1 MNTWSSGE
9 AEWSPVSAASVLQCL
24 VAAASNKTKYM
35 AKPAVYDASAI
46 QALKGL
52 EPVRRMPGMYTHTVH
67 PLHVVQEAIDNAVD
81 EALAGYGKK
90 ITVTVH
96 KDGSVEVEDEGRGI
110 PVDIHPVEKKPA
122 VEVAFTMLHADGKF
136 PRSGDGVY
144 HISGGLHGVG
154 VAVSN
159 ALSKRCE
166 VTVFRDGQKH
176 TIAFEGGEL
185 KQKLRSEKIKER
197 RTGTIVRLWPD
208 AKYFD
213 SPNIPL
219 GELEHLVRSKAYL
232 LPGLTMV
239 LDIEGKDKKT
249 WKYERGMTQYFDFML
264 AGRELAA
271 PLFTGERFF
280 DEKSLTG
287 ISDIDPGE
295 GASWAIGW
303 VADGDTFTDSHV
315 NLIPT
320 RSGGTHEAGFR
331 AGVFE
336 ALAAFIDTRALA
348 PKGVK
353 VIADDL
359 WQRACFTLSA
369 RIVRTQFHGQ
379 TKEKLTTRHA
389 AKLLEMCVRDP
400 FELWLSQHPE
410 EGKKIVEL
418 TIEQALARLSKGKK
432 VERKKSSGIATLPG
446 KLVDCASGDVTRNEL
461 FLVEGDSAGGSAKEA
476 RDKETQAILPLRG
489 KVLNTMSK
497 DSRTVLANKEL
508 QAIATAIGVDPHGS
522 NDNPDLGGLRYGKVV
537 VMTDADVDGGHIQA
551 LLLTFFFMHAP
562 KLVGAG
568 HLYVAQPPLYKVEVA
583 SQGKGKPSRRLYCLD
598 DDELA
603 EVLAQLRKENVR
615 DGSWEISR
623 FKGLGEMSPEQLWE
637 TTMNPDTRR
646 LVRMELD
653 AKELK
658 KARATFEL
666 LMDSGEA
673 EGRRNWM
680 REHWKTV
687 EADV

>member
-1 MNTWSSGE
+1 
-9 AEWSPVSAASVLQCL
+9 
-24 VAAASNKTKYM
+24 M
-35 AKPAVYDASAI
+35 AKQAVYDASAI

-52 EPVRRMPGMYTHTVH
+52 EPVRRMPGMYTHTIH
-67 PLHVVQEAIDNAVD
+67 PLHIVQEAIDNAVD
-81 EALAGYGKK
+81 EALAGFGRK
-90 ITVTVH
+90 ITITVR

-110 PVDIHPVEKKPA
+110 PVDLHKEEKKPA
-122 VEVAFTMLHADGKF
+122 VEVAFTMLHAGGKF
-136 PRSGDGVY
+136 SRSGDGVY

-166 VTVFRDGQKH
+166 VTVYRNGEKH
-176 TIAFEGGEL
+176 SIAFEGGEL
-185 KQKLRSEKIKER
+185 KSKLKSEKHKDKR
-197 RTGTIVRLWPD
+197 SGTVVRLWPD
-208 AKYFD
+208 PKYFD

-219 GELEHLVRSKAYL
+219 GELEHLARSKAYL

-239 LDIEGKDKKT
+239 LDIEGKEKKT
-249 WKYERGMTQYFDFML
+249 WKYERGMVQFFEFML
-264 AGRELAA
+264 QGRELVA

-280 DEKSLTG
+280 KETN
-287 ISDIDPGE
+287 IPDIEPGE
-295 GASWAIGW
+295 GAAWAIGW
-303 VADGDTFTDSHV
+303 VADGDIFADSHV

-331 AGVFE
+331 SGIFE
-336 ALAAFIDTRALA
+336 ALAAFMDRRQLT

-353 VIADDL
+353 MIADDL

-389 AKLLEMCVRDP
+389 AKLLELCVRDA
-400 FELWLSQHPE
+400 FELWLNEHPD

-418 TIEQALARLSKGKK
+418 AIEQALARLSKGKK

-446 KLVDCASGDVTRNEL
+446 KLVDCASGDIQRNEL

-476 RDKETQAILPLRG
+476 RDKETQALLPLRG

-508 QAIATAIGVDPHGS
+508 QAIATAIGVDPHASGEAV
-522 NDNPDLGGLRYGKVV
+522 DLSGLRYGKVIL
-537 VMTDADVDGGHIQA
+537 MTDADVDGGHIQA

-562 KLVGAG
+562 RLVETG
-568 HLYVAQPPLYKVEVA
+568 HVYVAQPPLFKVEVP
-583 SQGKGKPSRRLYCLD
+583 SQGKGKPARRLYCLD
-598 DDELA
+598 DDELE
-603 EVLAQLRKENVR
+603 EVLNQLKKEKIK

-646 LVRMELD
+646 LIRMQFNPNDL
-653 AKELK
+653 AKVK
-658 KARATFEL
+658 TVFEK
-666 LMDSGEA
+666 LMDAGEA
-673 EGRRNWM
+673 EERRNWM

>member
-1 MNTWSSGE
+1 
-9 AEWSPVSAASVLQCL
+9 
-24 VAAASNKTKYM
+24 M
-35 AKPAVYDASAI
+35 AKQPIYDASAI

-90 ITVTVH
+90 ITVTVR
-96 KDGSVEVEDEGRGI
+96 KDGSVEVDDEGRGI
-110 PVDIHPVEKKPA
+110 PVDMHPVEKKPA
-122 VEVAFTMLHADGKF
+122 VEVAFSMLHAGGKF
-136 PRSGDGVY
+136 SRSGDGVY

-166 VTVFRDGQKH
+166 VVVYRGHEKH

-185 KQKLRSEKIKER
+185 KQKLKSEKTKEKR
-197 RTGTIVRLWPD
+197 SGTVVRLWPD
-208 AKYFD
+208 PKYFD
-213 SPNIPL
+213 SPHIPL
-219 GELEHLVRSKAYL
+219 AELEHLVRSKAYL

-239 LDIEGKDKKT
+239 LDVEGRESKT
-249 WKYERGMTQYFDFML
+249 WRYERGMAQYFEMML
-264 AGRELAA
+264 AGRELIA

-280 DEKSLTG
+280 RESS
-287 ISDIDPGE
+287 IPEIEPGE

-303 VADGDTFTDSHV
+303 VAEGDIFADSHV

-331 AGVFE
+331 AGIFE
-336 ALAAFIDTRALA
+336 ALVAFMDRRGLA

-353 VIADDL
+353 LAAEDL
-359 WQRACFTLSA
+359 WSRACFTLSA

-389 AKLLEMCVRDP
+389 AKLLELCVRDA
-400 FELWLSQHPE
+400 FELWLNEHPE
-410 EGKKIVEL
+410 EGKRIVEL
-418 TIEQALARLSKGKK
+418 AVEQAMARLSKGKK

-446 KLVDCASGDVTRNEL
+446 KLVDCASGDVLRNEL

-476 RDKETQAILPLRG
+476 RDKETQAVLPLRG

-508 QAIATAIGVDPHGS
+508 QAIATAIGVDPHGVDS
-522 NDNPDLGGLRYGKVV
+522 EVDLSGLRYGKVV
-537 VMTDADVDGGHIQA
+537 IMTDADVDGGHIQA

-562 KLVGAG
+562 KLVERG
-568 HLYVAQPPLYKVEVA
+568 HLYVAMPPLYKVEVP
-583 SQGKGKPSRRLYCLD
+583 SQGKGKPARRLYCLD
-598 DDELA
+598 DDEL
-603 EVLAQLRKENVR
+603 EDTLATLKKDKVKE
-615 DGSWEISR
+615 GSWEISR

-637 TTMNPDTRR
+637 TTMSPDTRR
-646 LVRMELD
+646 LVRMQLD
-653 AKELK
+653 ARQIKE
-658 KARATFEL
+658 ARKTFEL
-666 LMDSGEA
+666 LMDSSEA

-680 REHWKTV
+680 REHWKSV

>member
-1 MNTWSSGE
+1 
-9 AEWSPVSAASVLQCL
+9 
-24 VAAASNKTKYM
+24 M
-35 AKPAVYDASAI
+35 AKPQVYDASAI

-81 EALAGYGKK
+81 EALAGHGKR
-90 ITVTVH
+90 ITVSVL
-96 KDGSVEVEDEGRGI
+96 KDGSVQVEDEGRGV
-110 PVDIHPVEKKPA
+110 PVDMHPVEKKPA
-122 VEVAFTMLHADGKF
+122 VEVAFTMLHAGGKF
-136 PRSGDGVY
+136 SRSGDGVY

-176 TIAFEGGEL
+176 TIVFEGGEL
-185 KQKLRSEKIKER
+185 KSRLKSEKIKER
-197 RTGTIVRLWPD
+197 KTGTIVRLWPD
-208 AKYFD
+208 PKYFD
-213 SPNIPL
+213 SPNIPMN
-219 GELEHLVRSKAYL
+219 ELEHLVRSKAYL
-232 LPGLTMV
+232 LPGLTMALEV
-239 LDIEGKDKKT
+239 EGKQT
-249 WKYERGMTQYFDFML
+249 RLWKYERGMAQYFDFML
-264 AGRELAA
+264 DGRELVA
-271 PLFTGERFF
+271 PLFTGEKFF
-280 DEKSLTG
+280 DEKATK
-287 ISDIDPGE
+287 DITDIEPGE

-303 VADGDTFTDSHV
+303 VAEGEIFADSHV

-331 AGVFE
+331 AGIFE
-336 ALAAFIDTRALA
+336 ALGAFMDARALA

-353 VIADDL
+353 LIPDDL

-389 AKLLEMCVRDP
+389 ARLLEMCVRDA
-400 FELWLSQHPE
+400 FELWLNEHVD
-410 EGKKIVEL
+410 EGKKIVAL
-418 TIEQALARLSKGKK
+418 AIEQAMERLAKGKK

-446 KLVDCASGDVTRNEL
+446 KLVDCASGDIQRNEL

-476 RDKETQAILPLRG
+476 RDKETQALLPLRG

-508 QAIATAIGVDPHGS
+508 QAIATAIGVDPHS
-522 NDNPDLGGLRYGKVV
+522 SEEKADLGGLRYGKII

-562 KLVGAG
+562 RLVESG
-568 HLYVAQPPLYKVEVA
+568 HLYVAQPPLYKVEVP
-583 SQGKGKPSRRLYCLD
+583 SQGKGKPARRVYCLD
-598 DDELA
+598 DDEL
-603 EVLAQLRKENVR
+603 EDVLNQLKKEKVK

-623 FKGLGEMSPEQLWE
+623 FKGLGEMSPIQLWE
-637 TTMNPDTRR
+637 TTMNPDARR
-646 LVRMELD
+646 LVRMEFE
-653 AKELK
+653 AKNLK
-658 KARATFEL
+658 KVKETFEK
-666 LMDSGEA
+666 LMDAGEA
-673 EGRRNWM
+673 EERRNWM

>member
-1 MNTWSSGE
+1 
-9 AEWSPVSAASVLQCL
+9 
-24 VAAASNKTKYM
+24 M
-35 AKPAVYDASAI
+35 AKPQVYDASAI

-67 PLHVVQEAIDNAVD
+67 PLHIVQEAIDNAVD
-81 EALAGYGKK
+81 EALAGFGKK
-90 ITVTVH
+90 ITVSLR
-96 KDGSVEVEDEGRGI
+96 KDGSVEVADEGRGV

-122 VEVAFTMLHADGKF
+122 VEVAFTMLHAGGKF
-136 PRSGDGVY
+136 SRSGDGVY

-166 VTVFRDGQKH
+166 VVVFRDGQKH
-176 TIAFEGGEL
+176 TIAFEGGEVKTRL
-185 KQKLRSEKIKER
+185 KSEKGKER
-197 RTGTIVRLWPD
+197 KTGTIVRLWPD
-208 AKYFD
+208 PKYFD
-213 SPNIPL
+213 SANIPL
-219 GELEHLVRSKAYL
+219 AELEHLVRSKAYL

-239 LDIEGKDKKT
+239 LEVEGKDSKT
-249 WKYERGMTQYFDFML
+249 WKYERGMAQYFEFML
-264 AGRELAA
+264 QGRELVA
-271 PLFTGERFF
+271 PLFSGERYFK
-280 DEKSLTG
+280 ESNITEVE
-287 ISDIDPGE
+287 PGE
-295 GASWAIGW
+295 GAAWAIGW
-303 VADGDTFTDSHV
+303 VAEGDIFADSHV

-331 AGVFE
+331 SGIFE
-336 ALAAFIDTRALA
+336 ALAAFMDTRALA

-389 AKLLEMCVRDP
+389 ARLLELCVRDA
-400 FELWLSQHPE
+400 FELWLNEHPA
-410 EGKKIVEL
+410 EGTKIVEL
-418 TIEQALARLSKGKK
+418 AIEQAMARLSKGKK

-446 KLVDCASGDVTRNEL
+446 KLVDCASGDITRNEL

-476 RDKETQAILPLRG
+476 RDKETQALLPLRG

-508 QAIATAIGVDPHGS
+508 QAIATAIGVDPHSHDEGV
-522 NDNPDLGGLRYGKVV
+522 DLSGVRYGKVI

-562 KLVGAG
+562 KLVERG
-568 HLYVAQPPLYKVEVA
+568 HLYVAMPPLYKVEVP
-583 SQGKGKPSRRLYCLD
+583 SQGKGKPARRVYCLD
-598 DDELA
+598 DDEL
-603 EVLAQLRKENVR
+603 EETLAQLKKEKVKE
-615 DGSWEISR
+615 GSWEISR

-646 LVRMELD
+646 LVRMVLD
-653 AKELK
+653 QKEIK
-658 KARATFEL
+658 KVRETFEK

>member
-1 MNTWSSGE
+1 M
-9 AEWSPVSAASVLQCL
+9 A
-24 VAAASNKTKYM
+24 TK
-35 AKPAVYDASAI
+35 PQVYDASAI

-81 EALAGYGKK
+81 EALAGFGKK

-96 KDGSVEVEDEGRGI
+96 KDGAVEVEDEGRGI
-110 PVDIHPVEKKPA
+110 RVDMHPVEKKPA
-122 VEVAFTMLHADGKF
+122 VEVAFSMLHAGGKF
-136 PRSGDGVY
+136 SRSGDGVY

-166 VTVFRDGQKH
+166 VTVYRNNEKH
-176 TIAFEGGEL
+176 SIAFEGGEL
-185 KQKLRSEKIKER
+185 KNKLKSEKSKDKR
-197 RTGTIVRLWPD
+197 SGTVVRLWPD
-208 AKYFD
+208 PKYFD
-213 SPNIPL
+213 SPNIPMN
-219 GELEHLVRSKAYL
+219 ELEHLVRSKAYL

-239 LDIEGKDKKT
+239 LEVEGKQNKV
-249 WKYERGMTQYFDFML
+249 WKYERGMEQYFEFML
-264 AGRELAA
+264 QGRELVA

-280 DEKSLTG
+280 DQKALANV
-287 ISDIDPGE
+287 SDIEPGE

-303 VADGDTFTDSHV
+303 VADGDVFADSHV

-331 AGVFE
+331 SGIFE
-336 ALAAFIDTRALA
+336 ALVAFMETRSLL

-353 VIADDL
+353 LIPDDL

-369 RIVRTQFHGQ
+369 RIVRTQFHGP

-389 AKLLEMCVRDP
+389 AKLLEMCVRDA
-400 FELWLSQHPE
+400 FELWLGEHPE
-410 EGKKIVEL
+410 EGAKIVEL
-418 TIEQALARLSKGKK
+418 AIEQALARLSKGKK

-476 RDKETQAILPLRG
+476 RDKETQALLPLRG

-508 QAIATAIGVDPHGS
+508 QAIATAIGVDPHGVE
-522 NDNPDLGGLRYGKVV
+522 DAVDLTGVRYGKVII
-537 VMTDADVDGGHIQA
+537 MTDADVDGGHIQA

-562 KLVGAG
+562 KLVAAG
-568 HLYVAQPPLYKVEVA
+568 HLYVAQPPLYKVEVP
-583 SQGKGKPSRRLYCLD
+583 SQGKGKAARRLYCLD

-603 EVLAQLRKENVR
+603 EVLAQLKKENVR

>member
-1 MNTWSSGE
+1 
-9 AEWSPVSAASVLQCL
+9 
-24 VAAASNKTKYM
+24 M
-35 AKPAVYDASAI
+35 AKQPVYDASAI

-67 PLHVVQEAIDNAVD
+67 PLHIVQEAIDNAID
-81 EALAGYGKK
+81 EALAGYGRK
-90 ITVTVH
+90 ITVTLH
-96 KDGSVEVEDEGRGI
+96 KDGSVEVEDEGRGV
-110 PVDIHPVEKKPA
+110 PVDLHKEEKKPA
-122 VEVAFTMLHADGKF
+122 VEVAFTMLHAGGKF
-136 PRSGDGVY
+136 SRAGDGAY

-166 VTVFRDGQKH
+166 VTVFRDGQKY

-185 KQKLRSEKIKER
+185 KQKLKSEKAKEK
-197 RTGTIVRLWPD
+197 RTGTSVRLWPD
-208 AKYFD
+208 PKYFD
-213 SPNIPL
+213 SPSIPMN
-219 GELEHLVRSKAYL
+219 ELEHLVRSKAYL

-239 LDIEGKDKKT
+239 LDVEGKEKKT
-249 WKYERGMTQYFDFML
+249 WKYERGMAQYFDFML
-264 AGRELAA
+264 QGRELVA
-271 PLFTGERFF
+271 PLFSGERFF
-280 DEKSLTG
+280 DEKSLAG
-287 ISDIDPGE
+287 VSDIENGE

-303 VADGDTFTDSHV
+303 VAEGETFADSHV

-331 AGVFE
+331 SGIFE
-336 ALAAFIDTRALA
+336 ALAAFMESRALL

-353 VIADDL
+353 LIADDL

-389 AKLLEMCVRDP
+389 AKLLEMCVRDA
-400 FELWLSQHPE
+400 FELWLNEHPD
-410 EGKKIVEL
+410 EGRKIVEL
-418 TIEQALARLSKGKK
+418 AIEQAMARLSKGKK

-446 KLVDCASGDVTRNEL
+446 KLVDCASGDVSRNEL

-476 RDKETQAILPLRG
+476 RDKETQALLPLRG

-497 DSRTVLANKEL
+497 DSRTVLSNKEL
-508 QAIATAIGVDPHGS
+508 QAIATAIGVDPHTS
-522 NDNPDLGGLRYGKVV
+522 EESPDLSGVRYGKVI

-562 KLVGAG
+562 RLVERG
-568 HLYVAQPPLYKVEVA
+568 HLYVAQPPLYKVEVP
-583 SQGKGKPSRRLYCLD
+583 SQGKGKPARRLYCLD
-598 DDELA
+598 DDELE
-603 EVLAQLRKENVR
+603 EVLNTLKKEKVKE
-615 DGSWEISR
+615 GSWEISR

-637 TTMNPDTRR
+637 TTMNPDARR
-646 LVRMELD
+646 LVRMQLD
-653 AKELK
+653 AKQLK
-658 KARATFEL
+658 KARETFEL

-687 EADV
+687 EADI

>member
-1 MNTWSSGE
+1 
-9 AEWSPVSAASVLQCL
+9 
-24 VAAASNKTKYM
+24 M
-35 AKPAVYDASAI
+35 AKPQVYDASAI

-67 PLHVVQEAIDNAVD
+67 PLHIVQEAIDNAVD
-81 EALAGYGKK
+81 EALAGFGKR
-90 ITVTVH
+90 ITVSVF
-96 KDGSVEVEDEGRGI
+96 KDGSVQVEDEGRGV
-110 PVDIHPVEKKPA
+110 PVDMHPVEKKPA
-122 VEVAFTMLHADGKF
+122 VEVAFSMLHAGGKF
-136 PRSGDGVY
+136 SRSGDGVY

-166 VTVFRDGQKH
+166 VVVFRDSQKH
-176 TIAFEGGEL
+176 TITFEGGEVRSKL
-185 KQKLRSEKIKER
+185 KSEKMKDK
-197 RTGTIVRLWPD
+197 RTGTLVRLWPD
-208 AKYFD
+208 PKYFD
-213 SPNIPL
+213 SPNIPMN
-219 GELEHLVRSKAYL
+219 ELEHLVRSKAYL
-232 LPGLTMV
+232 LPGLTMALEV
-239 LDIEGKDKKT
+239 EGRQT
-249 WKYERGMTQYFDFML
+249 RLWKYERGMAQYFELML
-264 AGRELAA
+264 EGRELVA

-280 DEKSLTG
+280 DEKSLSGVT
-287 ISDIDPGE
+287 DIEPGE

-303 VADGDTFTDSHV
+303 VADGDVFADSHV

-331 AGVFE
+331 AGIFD
-336 ALAAFIDTRALA
+336 ALGAFMDARGLA

-353 VIADDL
+353 LIADDL

-379 TKEKLTTRHA
+379 TKEKLTTRHGA
-389 AKLLEMCVRDP
+389 RLLEMCVRDA
-400 FELWLSQHPE
+400 FELWLNEHAD

-418 TIEQALARLSKGKK
+418 AIEQAMARLAKGKK

-446 KLVDCASGDVTRNEL
+446 KLVDCASGDITRNEL

-476 RDKETQAILPLRG
+476 RDKETQALLPLRG

-508 QAIATAIGVDPHGS
+508 QAIATAIGVDPHGA
-522 NDNPDLGGLRYGKVV
+522 DEKADLSSLRYGKVI

-562 KLVGAG
+562 RLVEAG
-568 HLYVAQPPLYKVEVA
+568 HLHVAQPPLYKVEVP
-583 SQGKGKPSRRLYCLD
+583 SQGKGKPGRRIYCLD
-598 DDELA
+598 DDEL
-603 EVLAQLRKENVR
+603 EETLAALKKEKVK

-637 TTMNPDTRR
+637 TTMNPDARR
-646 LVRMELD
+646 LVRMEFD
-653 AKELK
+653 TRNMK
-658 KARATFEL
+658 KVRETFEK
-666 LMDSGEA
+666 LMDAGEA
-673 EGRRNWM
+673 EERRNWM

>member
-1 MNTWSSGE
+1 
-9 AEWSPVSAASVLQCL
+9 
-24 VAAASNKTKYM
+24 M
-35 AKPAVYDASAI
+35 APKQAVYDASAI

-67 PLHVVQEAIDNAVD
+67 PLHIIQEAIDNAVD
-81 EALAGYGKK
+81 EALAGFGRK
-90 ITVTVH
+90 ITVVLH
-96 KDGSVEVEDEGRGI
+96 KDGSVEVADEGRGV
-110 PVDIHPVEKKPA
+110 PVDMHPEEKKPA
-122 VEVAFTMLHADGKF
+122 VEVAFTMLHAGGKF
-136 PRSGDGVY
+136 SRSGDGVY

-185 KQKLRSEKIKER
+185 KQKLKSEKIKEK
-197 RTGTIVRLWPD
+197 RTGTVVRLWPD
-208 AKYFD
+208 PKYFD
-213 SPNIPL
+213 SPNIPVA
-219 GELEHLVRSKAYL
+219 ELEHLVRSKAYL
-232 LPGLTMV
+232 LPGLTTV
-239 LDIEGKDKKT
+239 LEVEGKEKKT
-249 WKYERGMTQYFDFML
+249 WKYERGMSQYFDFRL
-264 AGRELAA
+264 DGRELVA

-280 DEKSLTG
+280 DEKSLSG
-287 ISDIDPGE
+287 ITDVEPGE
-295 GASWAIGW
+295 GAAWAIGW
-303 VADGDTFTDSHV
+303 VADGEIFADSHV

-331 AGVFE
+331 SGIFD
-336 ALAAFIDTRALA
+336 ALAAFMDARGLA

-353 VIADDL
+353 LIPDDL

-389 AKLLEMCVRDP
+389 ARLLEMCVRDA
-400 FELWLSQHPE
+400 FELWLNEHVD
-410 EGKKIVEL
+410 EGKKIVAL
-418 TIEQALARLSKGKK
+418 AIEQAMERLAKGKK

-446 KLVDCASGDVTRNEL
+446 KLVDCASGDIGRNEL

-476 RDKETQAILPLRG
+476 RDKETQALLPLRG

-508 QAIATAIGVDPHGS
+508 QAIATAIGVDPHS
-522 NDNPDLGGLRYGKVV
+522 SEESADLSGLRYGKVI
-537 VMTDADVDGGHIQA
+537 VMTDADVDGGHIQT

-562 KLVGAG
+562 RLVESG
-568 HLYVAQPPLYKVEVA
+568 HLYVAQPPLYKVEVP
-583 SQGKGKPSRRLYCLD
+583 SQGKGKPQRRLYCLD
-598 DDELA
+598 DDELE
-603 EVLAQLRKENVR
+603 EVLNQLKKEKVK

-637 TTMNPDTRR
+637 TTMNPDARR
-646 LVRMELD
+646 LVRMEFE
-653 AKELK
+653 AKNLK
-658 KARATFEL
+658 KVKETFEK
-666 LMDSGEA
+666 LMDAGEA
-673 EGRRNWM
+673 EERRNWM
-680 REHWKTV
+680 REHWKSV

>member
-1 MNTWSSGE
+1 
-9 AEWSPVSAASVLQCL
+9 
-24 VAAASNKTKYM
+24 M
-35 AKPAVYDASAI
+35 AKQQVYDASAI

-67 PLHVVQEAIDNAVD
+67 PLHIVQEAIDNAVD
-81 EALAGYGKK
+81 EALAGYGKR
-90 ITVTVH
+90 ITVRVF

-110 PVDIHPVEKKPA
+110 PVDMHPVEKKPA
-122 VEVAFTMLHADGKF
+122 VEVAFGMLHAGGKF
-136 PRSGDGVY
+136 SRSGEGAY

-159 ALSKRCE
+159 ALSKRLE
-166 VTVFRDGQKH
+166 VTVCRDGGRH

-185 KQKLRSEKIKER
+185 KQKLKSEKSKDR
-197 RTGTIVRLWPD
+197 RTGTMVRMWPD
-208 AKYFD
+208 PKYFD
-213 SPNIPL
+213 SAAIPMA
-219 GELEHLVRSKAYL
+219 ELEHLVRSKAYL
-232 LPGLTMV
+232 LPGLATV
-239 LDIEGKDKKT
+239 LEVEGREKKT
-249 WKYERGMTQYFDFML
+249 WKYERGMAQYFDFML

-271 PLFTGERFF
+271 PLFAGERYYT
-280 DEKSLTG
+280 ETS
-287 ISDIDPGE
+287 IPDIEPGE
-295 GASWAIGW
+295 GAAWAIGW
-303 VADGDTFTDSHV
+303 VAEGEVFADSHV

-331 AGVFE
+331 AGIFE
-336 ALAAFIDTRALA
+336 ALAAFMDRRGLA

-353 VIADDL
+353 LVADDA
-359 WQRACFTLSA
+359 WARACFTLSA

-389 AKLLEMCVRDP
+389 AKLLELCVRDA
-400 FELWLSQHPE
+400 FELWLNEHPD
-410 EGKKIVEL
+410 EGRKIAEL
-418 TIEQALARLSKGKK
+418 AIEQAMARLAKGKK

-476 RDKETQAILPLRG
+476 RDKESQAILPLRG

-508 QAIATAIGVDPHGS
+508 QAIATAIGVDPHG
-522 NDNPDLGGLRYGKVV
+522 PDDAVDLSGLRYGKVIL
-537 VMTDADVDGGHIQA
+537 MTDADVDGGHIQA

-562 KLVGAG
+562 RLVEAG
-568 HLYVAQPPLYKVEVA
+568 HLYVAQPPLYKVEVPA
-583 SQGKGKPSRRLYCLD
+583 QGKGKPARRLYCLD
-598 DDELA
+598 DDELDEA
-603 EVLAQLRKENVR
+603 LATLKKEKVR
-615 DGSWEISR
+615 EGAWEISR

-646 LVRMELD
+646 LVRMQLD
-653 AKELK
+653 AKQLK

>member
-1 MNTWSSGE
+1 
-9 AEWSPVSAASVLQCL
+9 
-24 VAAASNKTKYM
+24 M
-35 AKPAVYDASAI
+35 AKQQVYDASAI

-67 PLHVVQEAIDNAVD
+67 PLHIVQEAIDNAVD
-81 EALAGYGKK
+81 EALAGHGKR
-90 ITVTVH
+90 ITVRVF

-110 PVDIHPVEKKPA
+110 PVDMHPVEKKPA
-122 VEVAFTMLHADGKF
+122 VEVAFGMLHAGGKF
-136 PRSGDGVY
+136 AKSGEGVY

-159 ALSKRCE
+159 ALSKRLE
-166 VTVFRDGQKH
+166 VTVYREGGKH

-185 KQKLRSEKIKER
+185 KGKLKSEKAKER
-197 RTGTIVRLWPD
+197 RTGTVVRLWPD
-208 AKYFD
+208 PKYFD
-213 SPNIPL
+213 SPSIPMA
-219 GELEHLVRSKAYL
+219 ELEHLVRSKAYL
-232 LPGLTMV
+232 LPGLSTLLEV
-239 LDIEGKDKKT
+239 EGKEKKT
-249 WKYERGMTQYFDFML
+249 WKYERGMAQYFEFML
-264 AGRELAA
+264 AGRELVA
-271 PLFTGERFF
+271 PLFTGERYF
-280 DEKSLTG
+280 DDRSAAGFGE
-287 ISDIDPGE
+287 IEAGE
-295 GASWAIGW
+295 GAAWAIGW
-303 VADGDTFTDSHV
+303 VADGDIFADSHV

-331 AGVFE
+331 AGIFD
-336 ALAAFIDTRALA
+336 AINAFMDTRALA

-353 VIADDL
+353 LIADDV
-359 WQRACFTLSA
+359 WARACFTFSA

-389 AKLLEMCVRDP
+389 AKLLELCVKDA
-400 FELWLSQHPE
+400 FELWLSEHPD
-410 EGKKIVEL
+410 EGRKIAEL
-418 TIEQALARLSKGKK
+418 AIEQALARLAKGKK

-476 RDKETQAILPLRG
+476 RDKESQAILPLRG

-508 QAIATAIGVDPHGS
+508 QAIATAIGVDPHGAE
-522 NDNPDLGGLRYGKVV
+522 DEADLSGLRYGRVIL
-537 VMTDADVDGGHIQA
+537 MTDADVDGGHIQA

-562 KLVGAG
+562 KLVEAG
-568 HLYVAQPPLYKVEVA
+568 HVYVAQPPLFKVEVP
-583 SQGKGKPSRRLYCLD
+583 SQGKGKPARRVYCLD
-598 DDELA
+598 EDELDEA
-603 EVLAQLRKENVR
+603 LAALKKEKVKES
-615 DGSWEISR
+615 SWEISR

-646 LVRMELD
+646 LVRMQLD
-653 AKELK
+653 AKQIK

-666 LMDSGEA
+666 LMEAGEA